1 MAVDTDAGWFSIC
14 TYHLSNCS

>member
-1 MAVDTDAGWFSIC
+1 MVVDIDAGWFGIC